1 MFTRQRIILGHLS
14 DFCSLSGRFALRFE
28 TQLRRVDDER
38 RIVDSRGVPSR
49 CAMIRAALAVLGDTC
64 ERDVRIVEGVDE
76 S

>member
-1 MFTRQRIILGHLS
+1 
-14 DFCSLSGRFALRFE
+14 
-28 TQLRRVDDER
+28 LRRVDDER